1 MTNTNPF
8 TSLHQL
14 AAARILLGESL
25 KDLVSSKEAGGSPDL
40 TQLIK
45 NFAWSENLTHQ
56 LKSEFSNT
64 DPEIAQA
71 CEKTRVL
78 IKESLKEIIDARKVA
93 MPPDLDLL
101 TLNIS
106 ISEAVIK
113 NALKEIESKEKIN

>member
-1 MTNTNPF
+1 MSDTNPF

-25 KDLVSSKEAGGSPDL
+25 KDLVSSKEAGISPDL
-40 TQLIK
+40 TQLMK

-56 LKSEFSNT
+56 LKNEFSNT

-71 CEKTRVL
+71 CEEARIL

-93 MPPDLDLL
+93 MSPDLDLL
-101 TLNIS
+101 TQNIS
-106 ISEAVIK
+106 ISEAAIQ
-113 NALKEIESKEKIN
+113 NTLKEIESKEKIN